1 MIQAYRYKM
10 CLNALVYSDFSS
22 CNKCFLDHCDS
33 GALLES
39 PVPEQEGGIGFSCV
53 GGCLSL
59 KFSFYYRNQIS
70 KCLQG
75 KSIYIYFIDNG

>member
-1 MIQAYRYKM
+1 MIQAYRCKM

-22 CNKCFLDHCDS
+22 CYKCFLDHCDS

-39 PVPEQEGGIGFSCV
+39 PVPEQERGIGFSCV

-59 KFSFYYRNQIS
+59 KFSFYYRNQTS
-70 KCLQG
+70 KCLPPRQEHLHLF
-75 KSIYIYFIDNG
+75 Y